1 MRSNWLLLSS
11 ALLLAWAAADADAAG
26 YLGRR
31 AEKLPPLQ
39 IGIGEDGYG
48 MEPKRYELET
58 GKGYKLDVI
67 STGNVECEL
76 VMHEFM
82 DNVWLRMIQAGEVE
96 FKVPYVS
103 VFELDDEGEFRMIFV
118 PIRPGEYE
126 FACEGLEKLGLV
138 GTFVVK

>member
-1 MRSNWLLLSS
+1 MRKCLLSVS
-11 ALLLAWAAADADAAG
+11 ALLFAIAAADADAAG

-31 AEKLPPLQ
+31 AQKLPPLR

-76 VMHEFM
+76 VMREFM

-118 PIRPGEYE
+118 PVRPGEYE
-126 FACEGLEKLGLV
+126 FACEGLEKMGLV